1 MTYNRSSLWRRHG
14 SINLTVLQT
23 CEKDRKWQKK
33 AGKKKER
40 DAQRALADSST
51 TLTSHCFSF
60 AGPSTSLASHTLS
73 LKKEKQTWKAVR
85 REARL
90 RSDQR
95 SAVGVSQHTGT
106 GSTGS
111 GSLLLG
117 HYVIRWAQFALLL
130 ACAGLWGSL
139 VCECVLGQREVK
151 EARAVHSS
159 RTPPPSFSCTPLYIN
174 PKVFRL
180 PLFRDIFNSLIQLS
194 SQLLLL
200 PSLCAS
206 LPDCTL

>member
-1 MTYNRSSLWRRHG
+1 MKKTESGKRR
-14 SINLTVLQT
+14 L
-23 CEKDRKWQKK
+23 
-33 AGKKKER
+33 GKKKKRRETLNAHLLT
-40 DAQRALADSST
+40 AQELWHHIA
-51 TLTSHCFSF
+51 F
-60 AGPSTSLASHTLS
+60 LS
-73 LKKEKQTWKAVR
+73 RVPLRRCHLILFLFFKKKKKKRGKREKQTWKAVR

-90 RSDQR
+90 RSDRR
-95 SAVGVSQHTGT
+95 SVVGVSQHTGT

-130 ACAGLWGSL
+130 ACAGLRGSP

-159 RTPPPSFSCTPLYIN
+159 RIPPLSSCTPLYIN

-200 PSLCAS
+200 PSLCGS